1 MKKNKNIFNNLET
14 GGLFKL
20 AVLLMKCYSADK
32 RDFSGLIEA
41 IGMFFQIR
49 DDLANLT
56 SKEYSD
62 SKSFCEDLT
71 EGKFSY
77 PIVKYFEKEPETD
90 RLMEILK
97 KRTDDVEIKKE
108 AISLLLETNC
118 FKITNIKLLE
128 LKKIIFEQIKNFDG
142 NPNLE
147 MLLNHLSKIV
157 EN

>member
-1 MKKNKNIFNNLET
+1 M
-14 GGLFKL
+14 FKL
-20 AVLLMKCYSADK
+20 AILLMKCYSSDK
-32 RDFSGLIEA
+32 KDYTSLIDS

-77 PIVKYFEKEPETD
+77 PIVKYFQKESNTD

-97 KRTDDVEIKKE
+97 QRTNDVQVKKE
-108 AISLLLETNC
+108 AITILERADC
-118 FKITNIKLLE
+118 FKITNVKLLE
-128 LKKIIFEQIKNFDG
+128 LKKIIFDEIKNIG
-142 NPNLE
+142 ANPNLE

-157 EN
+157 DK

>member
-1 MKKNKNIFNNLET
+1 
-14 GGLFKL
+14 
-20 AVLLMKCYSADK
+20 MKCYSSDK
-32 RDFSGLIEA
+32 RDFSSLIEA

-77 PIVKYFEKEPETD
+77 PIVKYFQKEPDTK

-108 AISLLLETNC
+108 AIRLLHETNC
-118 FKITNIKLLE
+118 FKITNLKLLE
-128 LKKIIFEQIKNFDG
+128 LKNKIFDEIENFDG

-157 EN
+157 DN